1 MDIEFLGLKIVLFI
15 AYTLIVWYVGNR
27 WVKFNSVSDIEGVYK
42 DAAAKLE
49 ALKTNVATE
58 AKAAEDKAASLKAL
72 L

>member
-1 MDIEFLGLKIVLFI
+1 MEFLGLHI
-15 AYTLIVWYVGNR
+15 AGAVALLLIGWYLGKN
-27 WVKFNSVSDIEGVYK
+27 WVKYNSVSDIESVYK
-42 DAAAKLE
+42 DAATKLE